1 MSLPVPRYVQVDGL
15 TRATIRYRWDDWDV
29 EAVDMPVDE
38 ALKQRLK
45 GMSQR
50 AVAAFSIAACE
61 WVVHRF
67 SGLAGDALPRQ
78 YLEAAWAQV
87 CDFRYATH
95 FDIDVDQ
102 WRGPVRG
109 PLGTALRRVKFS
121 LKQAE
126 VEGDPAWSAGRLVR
140 LAEHVLPEK
149 AAFQAWRDCIIDRF
163 IALYPFDPQESLG
176 DPIPWQFADP
186 AFEARPDVAEAL
198 LEAFLRQLDP
208 AGNPFLNSFGT
219 MLAQGFVGQPYVL
232 DLAGDRRRR
241 FEW

>member
-1 MSLPVPRYVQVDGL
+1 MSLPVPAYVQVDGL
-15 TRATIRYRWDDWDV
+15 TSPTIRYRWDDWDV
-29 EAVDMPVDE
+29 EAVDTPIDE
-38 ALKQRLK
+38 ALQLRLK
-45 GMSQR
+45 AMSQR
-50 AVAAFSIAACE
+50 AVAAFSIAVCE

-67 SGLAGDALPRQ
+67 SGLVSDALPRQ

-109 PLGTALRRVKFS
+109 PLGIALRRVKFA
-121 LKQAE
+121 LRQAE

-140 LAEHVLPEK
+140 LAEQVLPEK
-149 AAFQAWRDCIIDRF
+149 TAFQAWRDRTIDRF
-163 IALYPFDPQESLG
+163 IALYPFDAKESLG
-176 DPIPWQFADP
+176 DPVPWQFADP
-186 AFEARPDVAEAL
+186 GFDAR
-198 LEAFLRQLDP
+198 LEAAERLLDSFLRGLNP
-208 AGNPFLNSFGT
+208 VGNPFLNSFGT